1 MMIGITGT
9 PGTGKSSLAEELRRR
24 GHHVISCTTTLEPY
38 ILERDEERDTYVVDE
53 ERWAEEFIP
62 VEGFVEGHLA
72 HYLSCDFVLVL
83 RCRPDVLEM
92 RLRTRGYS
100 DAKIRENVE
109 AEAMDLILQET
120 VGRFPPQRI
129 HEIDTTFLTVEEM
142 AEIVERVFQGKTV
155 ASYGAIDW
163 SEYL

>member
-1 MMIGITGT
+1 MIGITGT
-9 PGTGKSSLAEELRRR
+9 PGTGKSSLADELRRR
-24 GHHVISCTTTLEPY
+24 GHRVISCTTTLKPY

-53 ERWAEEFIP
+53 DRWAEEFIP

-72 HYLSCDFVLVL
+72 HFLPCDFVIVL
-83 RCRPDVLEM
+83 RCRPDVLGM
-92 RLRTRGYS
+92 RLRIRGYS
-100 DAKIRENVE
+100 EAKIRENVE

-120 VGRFPPQRI
+120 VDRFPPQQI
-129 HEIDTTFLTVEEM
+129 HEIDTTLLTVEEM

-155 ASYGAIDW
+155 ASFGAIDW

>member
-24 GHHVISCTTTLEPY
+24 GHRVISCITTLEPY

-62 VEGFVEGHLA
+62 VEGFAEGHLA
-72 HYLSCDFVLVL
+72 HYLPCDFIIVL

-100 DAKIRENVE
+100 EAKIRENVE
-109 AEAMDLILQET
+109 AEALDLILQET

-129 HEIDTTFLTVEEM
+129 HEIDTTFLTIEETS
-142 AEIVERVFQGKTV
+142 EIVERVFQGKMI
-155 ASYGAIDW
+155 ASFGAIDW
-163 SEYL
+163 SGYL